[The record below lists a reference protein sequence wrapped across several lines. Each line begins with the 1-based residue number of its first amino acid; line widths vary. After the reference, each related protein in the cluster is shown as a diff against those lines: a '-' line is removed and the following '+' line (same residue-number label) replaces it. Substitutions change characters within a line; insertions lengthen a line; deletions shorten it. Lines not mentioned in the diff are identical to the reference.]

1 MKEELEDIRA
11 KMGKSAIPEER
22 HSGPAEVEFDYVAP
36 SEAYF
41 HIIRTLLHAY
51 LDGKE

>member
-1 MKEELEDIRA
+1 VRD
-11 KMGKSAIPEER
+11 KMGKSAIPDER
-22 HSGPAEVEFDYVAP
+22 HSGPADVEFDYVAP

-41 HIIRTLLHAY
+41 HIIRTLLNSY